1 MRVLPFRSARI
12 PRPQGHG
19 VRTVISGAGTPGPQI
34 SFWRRNG
41 PPARIGCI
49 TEAPQTACGREV
61 MKGSVM
67 IDTIATFLSTV
78 VELLQTGITGFVDAV
93 AGLFV

>member
-1 MRVLPFRSARI
+1 MRVLPFRSVRI

-19 VRTVISGAGTPGPQI
+19 VRTVVSGAGASGSQF

-41 PPARIGCI
+41 LLYHIGCI

-78 VELLQTGITGFVDAV
+78 VELLQSGITGFVDAV

>member
-1 MRVLPFRSARI
+1 
-12 PRPQGHG
+12 
-19 VRTVISGAGTPGPQI
+19 VRNSNYGA
-34 SFWRRNG
+34 
-41 PPARIGCI
+41 
-49 TEAPQTACGREV
+49 QTACGREV

>member
-1 MRVLPFRSARI
+1 
-12 PRPQGHG
+12 
-19 VRTVISGAGTPGPQI
+19 
-34 SFWRRNG
+34 
-41 PPARIGCI
+41 
-49 TEAPQTACGREV
+49 

-78 VELLQTGITGFVDAV
+78 VELLQSGITGFVDAV

>member
-1 MRVLPFRSARI
+1 MLTISPTHSVLLREGAP
-12 PRPQGHG
+12 G
-19 VRTVISGAGTPGPQI
+19 VVAWDPNQQ
-34 SFWRRNG
+34 
-41 PPARIGCI
+41 A
-49 TEAPQTACGREV
+49 QTACGREV

>member
-1 MRVLPFRSARI
+1 MRAVVSAA
-12 PRPQGHG
+12 G
-19 VRTVISGAGTPGPQI
+19 VPLSHI
-34 SFWRRNG
+34 SFWGRNG
-41 PPARIGCI
+41 LSCRIGCI

-78 VELLQTGITGFVDAV
+78 VELLQSGITGLVDAV
-93 AGLFV
+93 ADLFV